1 MGGAFLGDTEMRK
14 AKTLWRS
21 AIAMILAGGGTYA
34 LTAPALA
41 SPGSGVTPTTYVTA
55 DLTESVDFNH
65 NRVKFQTKE
74 PTTVRVQKLE
84 FAAGGHT
91 GFHHHPGVV
100 IVSVQ
105 SGSLTL
111 VDGSCATEVH
121 EAGSVFVEG
130 EDHVH
135 EAVSPGGATVYVTY
149 VVPRDYT
156 PANEKFRVE
165 EQVPFCATS
174 LNILSKKP

>member
-1 MGGAFLGDTEMRK
+1 MSLETLKHVAAIVAVSTAGAVP
-14 AKTLWRS
+14 TL
-21 AIAMILAGGGTYA
+21 AV
-34 LTAPALA
+34 A
-41 SPGSGVTPTTYVTA
+41 SPGSGVTPTTYVTS
-55 DLTESVDFNH
+55 DLTEAVDFNH
-65 NRVKFQTKE
+65 NRVKFQTKD

-84 FAAGGHT
+84 FAPGGRT

-100 IVSVQ
+100 IVSIQ

-111 VDGSCATEVH
+111 VDGSCGTEVH
-121 EAGSVFVEG
+121 GAGSVFVEG

-149 VVPRDYT
+149 IVPRDYT

-165 EQVPFCATS
+165 ESVPFCATS
-174 LNILSKKP
+174 VNSLSRKP